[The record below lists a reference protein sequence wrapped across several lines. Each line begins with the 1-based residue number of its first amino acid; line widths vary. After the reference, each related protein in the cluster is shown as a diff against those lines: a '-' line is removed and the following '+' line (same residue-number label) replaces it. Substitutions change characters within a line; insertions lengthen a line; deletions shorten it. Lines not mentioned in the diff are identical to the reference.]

1 MIVVIH
7 IYIHW
12 LNYPHVLVHMDI
24 MELGKNQHVLFGVSL
39 TLLIAHVF
47 LSKTSTV
54 SVTEL

>member
-1 MIVVIH
+1 M
-7 IYIHW
+7 HW

-47 LSKTSTV
+47 LSNTSTV